1 MQQLQFEASWDKALA
16 AEDRLEI
23 KRIFDETKHHNLSE
37 IVFTPIR
44 EAINHVESLLVTV
57 LVHNFTNEV
66 VNFRGAKLLY
76 SIQGEVI
83 AEETFTL
90 PALTIPHKTS
100 MPWTFI
106 FPKGSYRLQSNFES
120 GQIRM
125 L

>member
-23 KRIFDETKHHNLSE
+23 KRIFDETKRHDQSD

-44 EAINHVESLLVTV
+44 EANNHEEALLVTV
-57 LVHNFTNEV
+57 LVHNFTNESLSFQ
-66 VNFRGAKLLY
+66 NTRLLY

-90 PALTIPHKTS
+90 PALSIPHKTS

-106 FPKGSYRLQSNFES
+106 FPKGSYQQQSDIVNGHIRL
-120 GQIRM
+120 I
-125 L
+125 